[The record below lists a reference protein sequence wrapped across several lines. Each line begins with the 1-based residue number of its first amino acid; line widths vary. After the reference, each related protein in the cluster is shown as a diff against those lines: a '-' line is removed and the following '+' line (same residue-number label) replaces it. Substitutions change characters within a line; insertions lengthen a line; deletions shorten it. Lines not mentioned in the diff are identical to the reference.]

1 MTLKN
6 KKILIIVGGGI
17 AAYKALDLI
26 RLLKKNNVIIKTIL
40 TKSGREFVTPL
51 SITTLTKS
59 KTFEDM
65 FDRNSEAEIDHIS
78 LSRWADLIIVLPTTA
93 NFMRSRKVFFR
104 AQGLRPRTRY
114 FPYLGRRSIDAFAK
128 GETSYTRFGT
138 TSVEIG
144 NLFFDDIVNYSV
156 ANANTVYEDE
166 IRGLQETAKQIQR
179 DMIASIDPSLVYEH
193 DFNLKVT
200 PLSIRTIDFTES
212 DMERIVESYLKGET
226 PIPCVQCN
234 QTVKFKDLFEVAKDL
249 NADALITG
257 HYVKSIT
264 KNNST
269 DMYRAIDQNRDQS
282 YFLFNT
288 TKEQLDYLRFPLGG
302 LLKNQ
307 TRDIAKKLNLNVA
320 DKPDSQD
327 ICFVPN
333 GDYASVI
340 ERFKPNSFK
349 KGNIKNLDGKVIGVH
364 DGIINYTIG
373 QRKGI
378 KIADTDALYVLM
390 INSDKNEI
398 IVGPKD
404 KLGKK
409 EIEIKNLNL
418 LVKKEEFENN
428 IFVKVRSTG
437 KLLRAKVNLN
447 LNNKGIV
454 ILENAEEGIS
464 PGQACVFYSKD
475 SYGDK
480 VLGGGWITS

>member
-1 MTLKN
+1 MNNDLNSIGLDKKPSDTTVVVAMSGGVDSSTVAGMMKKEGFNVIGITLKLYDEGKEVAASKQCCSGQDIMDAKRVAQKLDIEHKVLYYQN
-6 KKILIIVGGGI
+6 KFKQG
-17 AAYKALDLI
+17 
-26 RLLKKNNVIIKTIL
+26 VI
-40 TKSGREFVTPL
+40 
-51 SITTLTKS
+51 
-59 KTFEDM
+59 D
-65 FDRNSEAEIDHIS
+65 
-78 LSRWADLIIVLPTTA
+78 
-93 NFMRSRKVFFR
+93 NF
-104 AQGLRPRTRY
+104 
-114 FPYLGRRSIDAFAK
+114 
-128 GETSYTRFGT
+128 
-138 TSVEIG
+138 
-144 NLFFDDIVNYSV
+144 
-156 ANANTVYEDE
+156 
-166 IRGLQETAKQIQR
+166 
-179 DMIASIDPSLVYEH
+179 
-193 DFNLKVT
+193 
-200 PLSIRTIDFTES
+200 
-212 DMERIVESYLKGET
+212 VESYLKGET

-234 QTVKFKDLFEVAKDL
+234 QTVKFKDLFEVSKDL
-249 NADALITG
+249 KADALITG

-333 GDYASVI
+333 GNYASVI
-340 ERFKPNSFK
+340 EKFKPNSFK

-364 DGIINYTIG
+364 DGIINFTIG

-378 KIADTDALYVLM
+378 KIADKEALYVLM
-390 INSDKNEI
+390 INSDRNEI

-454 ILENAEEGIS
+454 ILENVEEGIS

-475 SYGDK
+475 GYGDK